1 MPPKRPYLCFSK
13 LKSPHMGIFGL
24 AAVESQNEVRWLG
37 RRAGRAPFW
46 TFPLLPGKLSDAT
59 LKPLLSSWI
68 HSSAGAP
75 TSPLPR
81 PVPPPSIFM
90 VHPSWPSGILQS
102 RDMLHAGPDS
112 MPIRYP
118 KSLSEGT
125 GNTELSTWP
134 LCPAL
139 EAYPRTRPVVQ
150 YLAFCNGLTA
160 SFHAKRCHS

>member
-1 MPPKRPYLCFSK
+1 MPQKRPYLCLSK

-46 TFPLLPGKLSDAT
+46 TFSLLPGKLSDAT

-68 HSSAGAP
+68 HSSAGGRS
-75 TSPLPR
+75 SPLPR

-112 MPIRYP
+112 MPIRYL

-125 GNTELSTWP
+125 GNTELSTWT

-139 EAYPRTRPVVQ
+139 EAYSR
-150 YLAFCNGLTA
+150 LTA
-160 SFHAKRCHS
+160 SVHAKRCHS